1 MSTVHVTD
9 VCRALWHLTSHGNSG
24 DVFNLADKSDSSKS
38 FVERVPIEFLF
49 DLPHKQNWSTMI
61 IYHCTTILFINLI
74 QLFNNY
80 SPKWR

>member
-38 FVERVPIEFLF
+38 FVVF

-61 IYHCTTILFINLI
+61 INHCTTILFINLI

>member
-38 FVERVPIEFLF
+38 FVSQ
-49 DLPHKQNWSTMI
+49 PHLCHSSCLDITES
-61 IYHCTTILFINLI
+61 YC
-74 QLFNNY
+74 
-80 SPKWR
+80 